1 MGKRAALLCCRC
13 RCSHKST
20 TRSHPTRS
28 SSPTTPPAQP
38 RAVAPARPRISQT
51 SCGRQWCAASSAP
64 RVFPFSAANH
74 ASFSAVQFRAAFA
87 CGEWSCHAVPR
98 RAMPCHAVPRVVLCV
113 DRCGRRTCGRGFRTS
128 VPVACSTATPSPSS
142 GARPSRQAPSRPR
155 LCRQACSLAPLLV
168 PPLDRR
174 TSLRIRFGAL
184 CFGFAAASTQPTD
197 RSTALQNA
205 GA

>member
-1 MGKRAALLCCRC
+1 MHCLGSVRLPMGKRAALRGCRC

-51 SCGRQWCAASSAP
+51 SCGRQWCAASSAS

-87 CGEWSCHAVPR
+87 CGEWSC
-98 RAMPCHAVPRVVLCV
+98 RAMPCSLHAVPCRPMPCHAWCCASTGAAGGRAAV
-113 DRCGRRTCGRGFRTS
+113 DFEHRRQWH
-128 VPVACSTATPSPSS
+128 V
-142 GARPSRQAPSRPR
+142 RPR
-155 LCRQACSLAPLLV
+155 RLLHHLGPDPCGK
-168 PPLDRR
+168 PPLAIPDCVC
-174 TSLRIRFGAL
+174 LL
-184 CFGFAAASTQPTD
+184 PC
-197 RSTALQNA
+197 TAPRA
-205 GA
+205 TA